1 MLWTSVVP
9 ASAPPRLLL
18 IEPPGRVRA
27 TSPTHDAP
35 VGALVED
42 VLGIDW
48 ATLEALA
55 RTTQRADVILGRL
68 RLEPLL
74 GEHGSIEAVLA
85 TDEGST
91 GQVAITTAPPSS
103 SRFGRDLSAIVG
115 RDPATR
121 NAADLA
127 LRFAKTNLPVMIATE
142 EGSGAD
148 VLARAMHAAS
158 GQASGPFV
166 HVPLGTI
173 VKTAIEP
180 ILFVGH
186 PHSSAHGMLFVEDVQ
201 ELDVEQGRRLAQ
213 SIDRGAL
220 AETHFVCSAPAD
232 VRERVARGEIAREL
246 LALVR
251 GTTVM
256 LPPLREREDLAHL
269 VARALED
276 LGREGG
282 RVTPAALAALEA
294 YGWPRNLAELW
305 ACLEHAAVVAGAGR
319 DIDVEHL
326 PQGVFHRQ
334 PEPMMGG
341 LRRSAE
347 RAALDEALRSCSG
360 NVSAAAKR
368 LGVARSTLYRLLK
381 RHGMDR

>member
-1 MLWTSVVP
+1 MVP
-9 ASAPPRLLL
+9 ASAPPRHLL

-27 TSPTHDAP
+27 ASATHDTP
-35 VGALVED
+35 IGAAVED

-48 ATLEALA
+48 PTLEALA
-55 RTTQRADVILGRL
+55 RTTQRADAVGGRV

-74 GEHGSIEAVLA
+74 GEHGSITAVLA
-85 TDEGST
+85 TDEGPASPM
-91 GQVAITTAPPSS
+91 VITTAPPSS
-103 SRFGRDLSAIVG
+103 SRFGRDLAGLVG

-121 NAADLA
+121 AAVDLA
-127 LRFAKTNLPVMIATE
+127 LRFARTNLPVMITAE
-142 EGSGAD
+142 EGSGVD

-158 GQASGPFV
+158 GQAAGPFV

-173 VKTAIEP
+173 VKSAVEQ
-180 ILFVGH
+180 ILFFGH

-201 ELDVEQGRRLAQ
+201 ELGLEQGRRLAQ
-213 SIDRGAL
+213 SIDRGSL
-220 AETHFVCSAPAD
+220 AETHFVCSAPPD
-232 VRERVARGEIAREL
+232 VRDRVTRGEIAREL

-251 GTTVM
+251 GTTVA
-256 LPPLREREDLAHL
+256 LPPLREREDFSSL
-269 VARALED
+269 VTRALED

-294 YGWPRNLAELW
+294 YGWPRNHAELW
-305 ACLEHAAVVAGAGR
+305 ACLEHAAVVAGGDR
-319 DIDVEHL
+319 EIDLEHL
-326 PQGVFHRQ
+326 PHGIFQRQ
-334 PEPMMGG
+334 PEQSSGG

-347 RAALDEALRSCSG
+347 RAALEEALRSCAG